1 VSSDERKGGTV
12 TVRDLKTRLAHADY
26 EVDPQAVAEAL
37 LLRFR
42 AQPATE
48 LPYEVV
54 AAALRAPSH
63 RVLEA

>member
-1 VSSDERKGGTV
+1 V
-12 TVRDLKTRLAHADY
+12 TVRELKSRLADADY

-42 AQPATE
+42 AQPAAE
-48 LPYEVV
+48 LPYEMV
-54 AAALRAPSH
+54 AAALRVPSH